1 MPKSAKRHG
10 GQMPTM
16 GPMTTTLRSMNAAK
30 GGRRRTQQSTYRGGY
45 RYSRRYRGGQASAEN
60 MKTISGYD
68 YAKEYKRDDIVAADT
83 GDFYIALAD
92 SVGKE
97 PTENPSEWRLIPK
110 GTDADTF
117 NVGDLAVYEQAIYKR
132 VEPAAGEAPYEAGK
146 GPRDNPTAWNGIA
159 STGRLNSGRGKG
171 NKGEETPPAEGETT
185 TAAESTTTAAGEIQD
200 FDNGKAYN
208 AGDLIRYKS
217 ETGDTPHEGKIYKM
231 TVPIGAAGYAPMAYP
246 QHFVRMIDG
255 PNGLKELEDFDNG
268 KAYNAGDIIRYKSE
282 TGDTPHEGK
291 IYKMTVPIGAAGY
304 APMAYPQ
311 HFTEMVDGP
320 NGLEEA
326 QTTTTVAAA
335 EGGRRRRRTRRNRKT
350 RRRRGSRRH

>member
-1 MPKSAKRHG
+1 
-10 GQMPTM
+10 
-16 GPMTTTLRSMNAAK
+16 
-30 GGRRRTQQSTYRGGY
+30 
-45 RYSRRYRGGQASAEN
+45 

-68 YAKEYKRDDIVAADT
+68 SAKEFKRDDIVAADT

-117 NVGDLAVYEQAIYKR
+117 NVGDLAVYEQAVFKR

-146 GPRDNPTAWNGIA
+146 PPRDNPTAWNGIA
-159 STGRLNSGRGKG
+159 TTGRLNSGRGKG
-171 NKGEETPPAEGETT
+171 NKGEETPPA
-185 TAAESTTTAAGEIQD
+185 AESTTTAAGEIQD
-200 FDNGKAYN
+200 FDNFKAYA

-217 ETGDTPHEGKIYKM
+217 EVGDTPYEGKIYKM

-246 QHFVRMIDG
+246 QHFVQMIKG
-255 PNGLKELEDFDNG
+255 PDGLKEVPNYDND
-268 KAYNAGDIIRYKSE
+268 KVYTTDDIVRFVNGADE
-282 TGDTPHEGK
+282 TPHVDK
-291 IYKMTVPIGAAGY
+291 IYKMTVPIGRSGY
-304 APMAYPQ
+304 VPSEYPQ
-311 HFTEMVDGP
+311 HFTEMKEGP

-326 QTTTTVAAA
+326 PTTTTAEETPQAVS
-335 EGGRRRRRTRRNRKT
+335 EGGRRHRRTRRNRKT